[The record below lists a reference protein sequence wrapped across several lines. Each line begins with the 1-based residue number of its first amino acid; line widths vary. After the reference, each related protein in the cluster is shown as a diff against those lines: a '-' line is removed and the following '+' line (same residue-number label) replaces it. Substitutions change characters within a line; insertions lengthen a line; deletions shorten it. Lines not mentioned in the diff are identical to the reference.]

1 MRKKTFTLIFIT
13 LIILSYSLLMGDN
26 LEETLGALAEDAAI
40 SYVDPVV
47 SAFGSN
53 LNGGWFHRVPDAKKI
68 GFDLEIGFVGMATF
82 FTEANKSFH
91 SSGNIL
97 FGEDDAEKMT
107 EFMEDDPDLKD
118 YREDVIDAILEQN
131 IPVEISG
138 PTVVGSADENIVI
151 YMPEYE
157 ISFDYYDSA
166 VQDTLEMTTT
176 LDAFSDTLE
185 VGGLLNETP
194 ILPLAVPQIS
204 IGTIYGTKMV
214 CRFFSLSEVSQELGD
229 LKYFGIGF
237 QHNPEVWLPYS
248 IPVKIALSF
257 YTQNLNIGSVVKSR
271 ATAYGIN
278 LSRTHGFKMLNITP
292 YAGLMFENSKM
303 EFAYD
308 YIYIAENPEKG
319 EPVEVPLS
327 VKFDIEGENK
337 FRAILGI
344 GFRLGVV
351 DLNFDYNFG
360 KYNSMT
366 AGLGLTF

>member
-26 LEETLGALAEDAAI
+26 LEETLGALVEDAAI

-166 VQDTLEMTTT
+166 VQDTLE
-176 LDAFSDTLE
+176 
-185 VGGLLNETP
+185 
-194 ILPLAVPQIS
+194 
-204 IGTIYGTKMV
+204 
-214 CRFFSLSEVSQELGD
+214 
-229 LKYFGIGF
+229 
-237 QHNPEVWLPYS
+237 
-248 IPVKIALSF
+248 
-257 YTQNLNIGSVVKSR
+257 
-271 ATAYGIN
+271 
-278 LSRTHGFKMLNITP
+278 
-292 YAGLMFENSKM
+292 
-303 EFAYD
+303 
-308 YIYIAENPEKG
+308 
-319 EPVEVPLS
+319 
-327 VKFDIEGENK
+327 
-337 FRAILGI
+337 
-344 GFRLGVV
+344 
-351 DLNFDYNFG
+351 
-360 KYNSMT
+360 
-366 AGLGLTF
+366 